1 MRKYGQ
7 REDALVEPLGP
18 EVMVRQVEALAAD
31 LRTLTSPFD
40 HRIRSL
46 TAPLDLASVD
56 TVYVTGD
63 GDSYHAACAAEMAFE
78 EIGAVTCEPLSAL
91 RFLHYGPSASVR
103 PASASRTLVI
113 AVSASGGTERVV
125 QAVRTAKQCG
135 AATLAVTGTPAS
147 PVTQAAD
154 HTLLV
159 DLPRLE
165 RSPGI
170 RTYQASLL
178 GLLLIAIRLGQIRRA
193 RSAGQSDGLCRELL
207 ALADVIDATTPAIK
221 ERCRDLANVIAG
233 APAMVMLGSG
243 PSHGT
248 ALFCAAKMIEAAGVF
263 TAGQDLE
270 EWSHVEC
277 QAYPDDMPTFV
288 IAPPGRSHWKA
299 VEVAAHAH
307 RLGRRVVAVAHE
319 DDTAVLRHAHTAL
332 PVEGQVREEFSPLLY
347 HLFASYLASFVT
359 ERLGRMLFQ
368 TDRAD
373 ART

>member
-1 MRKYGQ
+1 M
-7 REDALVEPLGP
+7 EPLKP
-18 EVMVRQVEALAAD
+18 EVMVRQVETLAAD
-31 LRTLTSPFD
+31 LRTSTRVFD
-40 HRIRSL
+40 RRLHGL
-46 TAPLDLASVD
+46 PAPLDLAVVD
-56 TVYVTGD
+56 TVYLTGD

-91 RFLHYGPSASVR
+91 RFLHYGPSAAACSG
-103 PASASRTLVI
+103 RTLVI
-113 AVSASGGTERVV
+113 AISASGGTERVL
-125 QAVRTAKQCG
+125 QAIQIARRCG
-135 AATLAVTGTPAS
+135 AATLAVTGTPGS
-147 PVTQAAD
+147 PVTRTAD

-178 GLLLIAIRLGQIRRA
+178 GLLLIAIRLGQLRHGHPDERA
-193 RSAGQSDGLCRELL
+193 DTLRQELV
-207 ALADVIDATTPAIK
+207 ALADVIDATTATLK
-221 ERCRDLANVIAG
+221 ERCRDLARVIAD

-243 PSHGT
+243 PSYGT
-248 ALFCAAKMIEAAGVF
+248 ALFGAAKMIEAAGVF

-307 RLGRRVVAVAHE
+307 RLGRRGIAVAHE
-319 DDTAVLRHAHTAL
+319 DDAEVLRHAHTVL
-332 PVEGQVREEFSPLLY
+332 PVKGQVREEFSPLLY
-347 HLFASYLASFVT
+347 HLFASYLGSFVT
-359 ERLGRMLFQ
+359 ERLGRLPFQ
-368 TDRAD
+368 SDRPD
-373 ART
+373 SGI